1 MMMMMMREEGE
12 GVTGG
17 ERGEGD
23 GAASRALAN
32 RAATPA
38 AMRCTPN

>member
-1 MMMMMMREEGE
+1 MIMMMTRGE
-12 GVTGG
+12 GVMGG

-38 AMRCTPN
+38 AIAVYA